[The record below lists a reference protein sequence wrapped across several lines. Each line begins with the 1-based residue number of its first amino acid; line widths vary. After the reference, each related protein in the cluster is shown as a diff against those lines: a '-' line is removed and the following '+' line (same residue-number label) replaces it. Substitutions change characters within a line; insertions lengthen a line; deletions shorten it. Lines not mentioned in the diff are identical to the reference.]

1 MGNRHSTESSLAGW
15 LPAFLG
21 GLLLGGLAG
30 AVAALLLA
38 PRSGEKTR
46 SQIQKHSA
54 KMFEQAAESMEDV
67 VAEAGD
73 KAGQFTDGVQKG
85 VGDLQKSAQSLF
97 AIDGK

>member
-1 MGNRHSTESSLAGW
+1 MRVPSSVW

-21 GLLLGGLAG
+21 GFLLGGLAG
-30 AVAALLLA
+30 AVAALMLA

-46 SQIQKHSA
+46 SQIQKQSA
-54 KMFEQAAESMEDV
+54 KMFEQAADSMEEI

-85 VGDLQKSAQSLF
+85 VGDLQKSAQNLF
-97 AIDGK
+97 VKGGSGG